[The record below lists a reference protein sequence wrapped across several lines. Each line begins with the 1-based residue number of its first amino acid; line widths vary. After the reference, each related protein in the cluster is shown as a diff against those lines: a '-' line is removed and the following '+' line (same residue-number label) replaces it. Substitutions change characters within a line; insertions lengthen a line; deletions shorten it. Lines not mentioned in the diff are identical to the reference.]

1 MCICLSAQCAVN
13 LLHYVGITGTRT
25 ELLIHCC
32 FPLKPSS
39 FSLYITLQVFILI
52 AHDKL
57 DSSYS
62 QTSLCELKPRTLELC
77 SRFLILDS
85 LNIAVPCYTTVRF
98 SLPGC
103 EDVWNITKMKAY
115 GVCAYLLPVLKGTFQ
130 EKAECCTKLVKEAAS
145 ENVEWPPQ
153 EVKLNI
159 NINSIHF
166 ISDMQYLK
174 PCFPYLGYV

>member
-77 SRFLILDS
+77 SSFLILDS
-85 LNIAVPCYTTVRF
+85 LNIAVPCDTTVRF

-103 EDVWNITKMKAY
+103 EDVWNIKKIKAY
-115 GVCAYLLPVLKGTFQ
+115 GVSACSKSTFQ
-130 EKAECCTKLVKEAAS
+130 EKGECCTKLVKEAAS
-145 ENVEWPPQ
+145 EIVEWPPQ
-153 EVKLNI
+153 EDKLNI

-166 ISDMQYLK
+166 LSDMQYLK
-174 PCFPYLGYV
+174 PCFHDLGYV